1 MNTRRNLHVQN
12 TLLRLTTGTL
22 AIRTLLPVD
31 PPRTFARGAGRDH
44 SEHAAETGLC
54 HLSRAAA
61 CYAGLSL
68 CPRLVAFAGTGTAYV
83 LANKIDFAINS
94 GVDLLECQFYLG
106 LQVEAT
112 AGTPDGPTITLSGTV
127 RYGDYGKGT
136 IRVDVFDGDQSDRSL
151 AQRPGVVAWA
161 DMESPGA
168 FSVQLPVSKGKVW
181 LSAFNDA
188 NGDGKPDHEDP
199 GGQCQDNPMV
209 VGNQDISGVV
219 IDLQYNPKPADQ

>member
-1 MNTRRNLHVQN
+1 MSPVKVLEVA
-12 TLLRLTTGTL
+12 LLCCML
-22 AIRTLLPVD
+22 AQATACGAD
-31 PPRTFARGAGRDH
+31 PIMDRANAERAEESNGQGGAGHPGPGQANGPIPGDP
-44 SEHAAETGLC
+44 SQPPPGQAAQPPPGAPPQPEPGV
-54 HLSRAAA
+54 
-61 CYAGLSL
+61 
-68 CPRLVAFAGTGTAYV
+68 PNQPQPGTP
-83 LANKIDFAINS
+83 D
-94 GVDLLECQFYLG
+94 D
-106 LQVEAT
+106 QVEAT